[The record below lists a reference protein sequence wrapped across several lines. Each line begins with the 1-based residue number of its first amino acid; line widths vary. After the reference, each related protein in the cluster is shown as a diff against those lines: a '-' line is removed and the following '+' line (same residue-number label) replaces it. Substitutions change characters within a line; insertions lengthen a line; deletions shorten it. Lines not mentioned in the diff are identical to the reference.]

1 MLPSPADGGPVRQN
15 SMAEIPRNR
24 REWGVLEAGFE
35 DEQPFEAA
43 VEMEPSTV
51 QVREPVHLSFT
62 ISPVEAALEA
72 GTDLLVEAPRTWE
85 LDLNGAF
92 PEISKFFAVWEG
104 GYGNGRQ
111 CFVAAEPLAQGV
123 QARVA
128 LTPIGFEFLIHVHL
142 DGEAL
147 PAGERL
153 RIHLAHPDGPR
164 VRAPQT
170 VQFHPFVTVV
180 RPAGED
186 AFRPL
191 STMPG
196 VMTYG
201 GYARSLRVTAQAVM
215 GPDEAPSFKIVPMDQ
230 FELNRAFDYGGEVAV
245 TELGVEEV
253 EYRVSIGREENFT
266 RVEVPITGEGPFHY
280 VRARDL
286 SCDLIGR
293 SNPVG
298 YPDYF
303 GGYRVFFGDLHS
315 HCRPCDG
322 FGTMQEAYDYAYEIS
337 ELDFASVSHQQNSM
351 NFPFSQKHWRAYLE
365 INEAFNERE
374 GFATLPICENY
385 SSYGHRHSLFRNLAD
400 AGQFPVGNAHWGDW
414 RTDPACHP
422 DTLWATLD
430 GLEALTFPH
439 HMKFIHG
446 TDFSIPP
453 NPMEPVMEICSRWG
467 ISEYGGEHSAQYAL
481 SQGRR
486 MGFIGGTDNQLG
498 QPGSGSHGYN
508 EGRGWTAVLTH
519 ELSREAIFD
528 AIRARRCYATTGAK
542 ILLFVTLG
550 EHLMGSEV
558 SGWEGDRAFQIRAA
572 GTRPIDR
579 VEVIRNGE
587 VVYEE
592 RPEAY
597 VVETTFC
604 DTEPPGFQEPAFAGL
619 SPFCYYYVRI
629 TQRDRNQA
637 WSSPIWIAP

>member
-1 MLPSPADGGPVRQN
+1 MRHI
-15 SMAEIPRNR
+15 SMAEISMNR

-35 DEQPFEAA
+35 DAQPFEAA
-43 VEMEPSTV
+43 VEMHPPTAQVCEPL
-51 QVREPVHLSFT
+51 HLSFT
-62 ISPVEAALEA
+62 ISPVEAALGA
-72 GTDLLVEAPRTWE
+72 GTDLLVAVPRTWK

-111 CFVAAEPLAQGV
+111 CFVAAEPSAEGV
-123 QARVA
+123 QAHVA
-128 LTPIGFEFLIHVHL
+128 LIPVGFEFLIHVHL
-142 DGEAL
+142 EGGAL
-147 PAGERL
+147 PVGERL
-153 RIHLAHPDGPR
+153 RIHLAHPDGTR

-170 VQFHPFVTVV
+170 VQFHPFTTAL
-180 RPAGED
+180 RPHGTD

-191 STMPG
+191 STTPG
-196 VMTYG
+196 VTTYG
-201 GYARSLRVTAQAVM
+201 GYARSLRVTTQAVT
-215 GPDEAPSFKIVPMDQ
+215 GPDGIPSFKIVPMDQ
-230 FELNRAFDYGGEVAV
+230 YDLNRAFDYGGEVTV
-245 TELGVEEV
+245 SELDVEEV
-253 EYRVSIGREENFT
+253 EYRVSIGRAERFT
-266 RVEVPITGEGPFHY
+266 RIEVPITGEGPFHY
-280 VRARDL
+280 VQAQDL

-298 YPDYF
+298 SPEHF

-351 NFPFSQKHWRAYLE
+351 NFPFSRKHWQAYLE
-365 INEAFNERE
+365 INEAFNRRE
-374 GFATLPICENY
+374 DFATLPICENY
-385 SSYGHRHSLFRNLAD
+385 SSYGHRHALFRNLAD
-400 AGQFPVGNAHWGDW
+400 AERFPVGHAHWGDW
-414 RTDPACHP
+414 RSNAACHP
-422 DTLWATLD
+422 DNLWATLE
-430 GLEALTFPH
+430 GTGALTFPH

-453 NPMEPVMEICSRWG
+453 NRMEPVMEICSRWG
-467 ISEYGGEHSAQYAL
+467 ISEIGGEHSAQYAL

-498 QPGSGSHGYN
+498 QPGSGPHGHN
-508 EGRGWTAVLTH
+508 EGRGWTAVLAKA
-519 ELSREAIFD
+519 LGREAIFD

-542 ILLFVTLG
+542 ILLYVTLG
-550 EHLMGSEV
+550 EHLMGEEV
-558 SGWEGDRAFQIRAA
+558 LGWEGDRVLQVRAA

-592 RPEAY
+592 SPGAY
-597 VVETTFC
+597 TVETTFC
-604 DTEPPGFQEPAFAGL
+604 DSRPLTFQMPVFSGL

-629 TQRDRNQA
+629 TQRDQNQA
-637 WSSPIWIAP
+637 WSSPIWIEVG